1 MKTSP
6 HRRLASWGRS
16 SGATTGRT
24 TALAWRSPRCRPTGG
39 TCGPKQQGNGCRV
52 ASSPGT
58 KPKTHPGKRERAVCP
73 RAAGEFEGRRSIPRQ
88 APCVIHG
95 VGWLDHL
102 TVVQASRTHPPK
114 RLKSVLS
121 SSPYPLFSRSSAC
134 NSTRIVI
141 SPSFARVRISS
152 PPGRFFAFSPSLP
165 PSRNSR
171 RHRSR
176 LWRRNPKLPAHLAD
190 VLAAKQPQH
199 HLGLPLRTP
208 PLRQAFRP
216 PAALRRILLSR
227 TPRHPVPP
235 LCWTPERWLNYCPE
249 KSGALYTPVVA

>member
-102 TVVQASRTHPPK
+102 TVVQASPDSPAQAPQELPQLVPVSPFFEKLRLQLHPHRHLAQLRPGPHQLAS
-114 RLKSVLS
+114 RSVLRLQ
-121 SSPYPLFSRSSAC
+121 PLLA
-134 NSTRIVI
+134 TLQE
-141 SPSFARVRISS
+141 
-152 PPGRFFAFSPSLP
+152 LP
-165 PSRNSR
+165 PPP
-171 RHRSR
+171 
-176 LWRRNPKLPAHLAD
+176 LQA
-190 VLAAKQPQH
+190 LAAQPEAPGSPRRCPRREAAATPTSAFRCALH
-199 HLGLPLRTP
+199 RFGRPSGLPRLFVESCSPVLRDI
-208 PLRQAFRP
+208 QC
-216 PAALRRILLSR
+216 LLSAG
-227 TPRHPVPP
+227 PR
-235 LCWTPERWLNYCPE
+235 ND
-249 KSGALYTPVVA
+249 G